1 MAAGD
6 DGAIKYSSH
15 TGTGTRKP
23 QARPQ
28 GSKRVAWYCRN
39 RGYEIKKQ
47 ENSGER
53 QRTEKEKEREKNME
67 EQSGLSLRAE
77 KSLRAGQICT
87 SDFEVI
93 FHATRHRTEH
103 CDLIYCIYDRLLEL
117 GHGEITANVSPN
129 VTDLPPFVLYI
140 AGSYVN

>member
-28 GSKRVAWYCRN
+28 GSKRVAWYCRY
-39 RGYEIKKQ
+39 RGYERKKQ

-53 QRTEKEKEREKNME
+53 QRTEKEKEREKKHGRTE
-67 EQSGLSLRAE
+67 WIKFESRE
-77 KSLRAGQICT
+77 KSP
-87 SDFEVI
+87 SW
-93 FHATRHRTEH
+93 
-103 CDLIYCIYDRLLEL
+103 
-117 GHGEITANVSPN
+117 
-129 VTDLPPFVLYI
+129 TDLHV
-140 AGSYVN
+140 